1 LPLVSVLIP
10 FKSPGDF
17 FEDCLISVV
26 NQSLKNF
33 EVVLIS
39 DEADSQALSI
49 ANNFRSAF
57 PHLIKIFSSPGKGIV
72 EALNFGIEQCSA
84 SLIARM
90 DADDIML
97 PNRLLIQ
104 SKYLNDNPEISIL
117 GTQVKH
123 IDERGI
129 EIVGRNSYVVG
140 RENLRAALL
149 NGCELAHPTVM
160 FRKNIIQ
167 TLSGYRKQFQYA
179 EDYDLWLRAREI
191 TQIDNLEQVLLLYR
205 LHSNQSSNVYTSEQ
219 TIATRAAIISSK
231 IRANE
236 IHADSDCP
244 EANET
249 LSDWVSKISLKLPEY
264 SDAYKFREIIKF
276 NSTQKRTMHDLLWV
290 SARSNSRLGIKK
302 ILPYIIKAFAIRP
315 LHTIAKVFKII
326 ARRIYFNLREKRKKD
341 V

>member
-1 LPLVSVLIP
+1 LDQTFLDFELVVIANGSAAKDIASAVRKWAGYDPRMSVFTTEVRHLNFSLSLGLHHTRAPLV
-10 FKSPGDF
+10 
-17 FEDCLISVV
+17 
-26 NQSLKNF
+26 
-33 EVVLIS
+33 
-39 DEADSQALSI
+39 
-49 ANNFRSAF
+49 
-57 PHLIKIFSSPGKGIV
+57 
-72 EALNFGIEQCSA
+72 
-84 SLIARM
+84 ARM

-104 SKYLNDNPEISIL
+104 SRYLNDNPEISIL

-129 EIVGRNSYVVG
+129 EIEGRNSYVVG
-140 RENLRAALL
+140 QENLRTALL
-149 NGCELAHPTVM
+149 HGCELAHPTVM
-160 FRKNIIQ
+160 FRKNIVQ
-167 TLSGYRKQFQYA
+167 KLSGYRKQFQYA

-191 TQIDNLEQVLLLYR
+191 TQIDNLAEVLLLYR

-244 EANET
+244 EANQT

-264 SDAYKFREIIKF
+264 SETYKFRELIKF
-276 NSTQKRTMHDLLWV
+276 NGSQKRTMHDLLWA
-290 SARSNSRLGIKK
+290 SARSNSRLGMKK
-302 ILPYIIKAFAIRP
+302 FLPYIIKAFAIRP
-315 LHTIAKVFKII
+315 LNTMIKVFKIV
-326 ARRIYFNLREKRKKD
+326 ARRIFFDLREKHKKD

>member
-1 LPLVSVLIP
+1 MSVA
-10 FKSPGDF
+10 
-17 FEDCLISVV
+17 
-26 NQSLKNF
+26 NQSLKDF

-39 DEADSQALSI
+39 DEADSQALNI
-49 ANNFRSAF
+49 ATNFRRAF
-57 PHLIKIFSSPGKGIV
+57 PHLFKIFSSPGQGIV

-84 SLIARM
+84 DLIARM

-104 SKYLNDNPEISIL
+104 SRYLNDNPEISIL

-129 EIVGRNSYVVG
+129 EIEGRNSYVVG
-140 RENLRAALL
+140 QENLRTALL
-149 NGCELAHPTVM
+149 HGCELAHPTVM
-160 FRKNIIQ
+160 FRKNIVQ
-167 TLSGYRKQFQYA
+167 KLSGYRKQFQYA

-191 TQIDNLEQVLLLYR
+191 TQIDNLAEVLLLYR

-244 EANET
+244 EANQT

-264 SDAYKFREIIKF
+264 SETYKFRELIKF
-276 NSTQKRTMHDLLWV
+276 NGSQKRTMHDLLWA
-290 SARSNSRLGIKK
+290 SARSNSRLGMKK
-302 ILPYIIKAFAIRP
+302 FLPYIIKAFAIRP
-315 LHTIAKVFKII
+315 LNTMIKVFKIV
-326 ARRIYFNLREKRKKD
+326 ARRIFFDLREKHKKD